1 MPAAISI
8 SVIELS
14 LCGQS
19 HAANHWPLWLVVL
32 SVLVLAPGHPCGSGW
47 SALAPITPFDM
58 SGHVKNGFALD
69 WRSDLRINTQ
79 RYTKSDGRRMK
90 DKEQGT
96 WHVLWKKGL
105 RSQSSAP
112 RPSKWYKNCQLEV
125 SIHWQIAAIDVGG
138 LKTLWLGWWADGW
151 CARKWAN
158 KSVTGR
164 KAIWS
169 FSSGLGAKCFQL
181 WPKKKKVRHLQ
192 RLHQ

>member
-1 MPAAISI
+1 VVDSWCPATQLSRTQTDIAHWFYLLIRSTLWSFYLIFMPAAISI

-47 SALAPITPFDM
+47 SALAPITPFNI

-138 LKTLWLGWWADGW
+138 LKT
-151 CARKWAN
+151 
-158 KSVTGR
+158 
-164 KAIWS
+164 
-169 FSSGLGAKCFQL
+169 
-181 WPKKKKVRHLQ
+181 
-192 RLHQ
+192 